1 MTPRKEIAGSLALIL
16 FSAVFLVYT
25 ARYPL
30 DDWENPGPAVFPLL
44 LGGVLLLLSAWQLI
58 RAFLAP
64 RPLAEAGEARKETV
78 ASLLQFLR
86 ENRGEAKV
94 VRLTAMLVLYV
105 LLMQWIGF
113 FVSSFLLALLSSR
126 QTEAKDWGK
135 PLLMSAGL
143 SLFCYL
149 LFDVWLK
156 LSLPRGILF

>member
-1 MTPRKEIAGSLALIL
+1 MTPRKEIAGSLALIV
-16 FSAVFLVYT
+16 FSAVFLVYA

-44 LGGVLLLLSAWQLI
+44 LGGVLLILSAWQLV

-64 RPLAEAGEARKETV
+64 RPPAEAGEIKPGV
-78 ASLLQFLR
+78 ALLRLFR
-86 ENRGEAKV
+86 ESSGEAKV
-94 VRLTAMLVLYV
+94 VRLAVLLGLYV
-105 LLMQWIGF
+105 LLMPLIGF

-126 QTEAKDWGK
+126 QTEAKDWGR

-143 SLFCYL
+143 ILFCYL

>member
-1 MTPRKEIAGSLALIL
+1 MTPRKEIASSLVLIL
-16 FSAVFLVYT
+16 FSIIFLVYT

-44 LGGVLLLLSAWQLI
+44 VGGVLLLLAAWQML
-58 RAFLAP
+58 RSFLAP
-64 RPLAEAGEARKETV
+64 TPLPEAGEVKKEAV
-78 ASLLQFLR
+78 ASLLSFLR

-94 VRLTAMLVLYV
+94 VRLTGLLVLYV

-113 FVSSFLLALLSSR
+113 FVCSFLLALFSSR
-126 QTEAKDWGK
+126 LTEAKDWGK
-135 PLLMSAGL
+135 PLVMSAGL
-143 SLFCYL
+143 TLFCYL

>member
-1 MTPRKEIAGSLALIL
+1 MTPRKEMVSSLVLIL

-44 LGGVLLLLSAWQLI
+44 AGGVLLLLACWQLI
-58 RAFLAP
+58 RAFLIP
-64 RPLAEAGEARKETV
+64 RPLPEAVETKKESG
-78 ASLLQFLR
+78 ASLLRFLR
-86 ENRGEAKV
+86 GNRGEARV
-94 VRLTAMLVLYV
+94 VRLTALLVLYV

-113 FVSSFLLALLSSR
+113 FVCSFLLALLSSR
-126 QTEAKDWGK
+126 LTEAKDWGK

-143 SLFCYL
+143 TLFCYL

>member
-1 MTPRKEIAGSLALIL
+1 MTPRKEIASSLTLIL

-44 LGGVLLLLSAWQLI
+44 LGGVLLILSAWQLI
-58 RAFLAP
+58 RALLAP
-64 RPLAEAGEARKETV
+64 ALLAEAEKTKKGA
-78 ASLLQFLR
+78 AALLSFFR

-94 VRLTAMLVLYV
+94 VRLAVMLVLYI
-105 LLMQWIGF
+105 LLMPWIGF
-113 FVSSFLLALLSSR
+113 FVCSFLLALFTSR
-126 QTEAKDWGK
+126 LTEAKDWGK

-143 SLFCYL
+143 TLFCYL
-149 LFDVWLK
+149 LFAVWLK

>member
-1 MTPRKEIAGSLALIL
+1 MTPRKEIASSLALIA

-25 ARYPL
+25 SRYPL

-44 LGGVLLLLSAWQLI
+44 LGGVLLILSAWQLVC
-58 RAFLAP
+58 ALLAP
-64 RPLAEAGEARKETV
+64 RPLAEAGKRRKGT
-78 ASLLQFLR
+78 AALLEFLR

-94 VRLTAMLVLYV
+94 VRLAAMLVLYV
-105 LLMQWIGF
+105 LLMPWIGF
-113 FVSSFLLALLSSR
+113 FVCSFLLALITSR
-126 QTEAKDWGK
+126 LTEARDWGK

-143 SLFCYL
+143 VLFCYL